1 MLELEKSMY
10 YGATPVIFQRAFEL
24 RRNMTPAE
32 QLLWDKLKG
41 KQIPGVRFRR
51 QHPISTYIVDF
62 YCHAAKLVIEL
73 DGKIHLAKRESDR
86 KRTNEIEA
94 LGIQI
99 IRFDNEDVEK
109 DLDAVVA
116 KITDMI
122 NTIINTEK

>member
-1 MLELEKSMY
+1 MLEPEKSMY

-41 KQIPGVRFRR
+41 KQILGVRFRR